1 MAAAGPFLE
10 EDDSAIHNVVTCNIY
25 SVILL
30 TQQVIKSFAKRY
42 NERKQRSLICNT
54 SALAAICPI
63 PNGAVYSASKIAGDF
78 IGWGLTSELKK
89 YKTDVCMWRAAGVS
103 TKIINS
109 PGTNCC
115 VASPEKYVKDA
126 FSKCT
131 SGVHS
136 AFITHEIMHLVIS
149 NIKDI
154 FGIGPPM
161 WFFSKLFAPLPVFWP
176 VCWYD
181 WYPLYP
187 PWHFPHPWSV
197 RAPLPF
203 FAALSVTCFPWG

>member
-1 MAAAGPFLE
+1 M
-10 EDDSAIHNVVTCNIY
+10 
-25 SVILL
+25 
-30 TQQVIKSFAKRY
+30 
-42 NERKQRSLICNT
+42 
-54 SALAAICPI
+54 AAICPI

-78 IGWGLTSELKK
+78 IGWGLTEELKK

-115 VASPEKYVKDA
+115 VASPEQYVAAA

-136 AFITHEIMHLVIS
+136 AFCTHEIMHLFIS

-154 FGIGPPM
+154 FGVGPPM
-161 WFFSKLFAPLPVFWP
+161 WFFSKLFGHAADDINGGEKKKAKNSVEPQPVE
-176 VCWYD
+176 D
-181 WYPLYP
+181 N
-187 PWHFPHPWSV
+187 
-197 RAPLPF
+197 
-203 FAALSVTCFPWG
+203 ALLNTNTRSDQVIN